1 MAMCT
6 GQEGRLTNPFVNC
19 RGAVDPEA
27 FIGREKDI
35 NNVRNLA
42 KKGANVSIV
51 GLPRI
56 GKSSLINMCFVEG
69 KSKLIEDKCLP
80 VVVSA
85 GSKNDE
91 TDLWAEIVDEINKI
105 CKDFAKKAAPDDY
118 ELQFA
123 LQDVKDS
130 FNEFQNAQ
138 GVSTLRQKFKNF
150 LEQIKTKLGYKTIIC
165 IDEFQEVE
173 AYFKKQSFFVLRE
186 LCDKRLAA
194 FVTAGRKSFNII
206 ELCCH
211 ETPYFYNAIKEI
223 VLKGFSDD
231 DVELYWKRYLPIIP
245 IKDEEREA
253 YRELATYYAG
263 SHPCLLNC
271 FNNHAW
277 DLLAEKG
284 MDFEVTRLLVE
295 DNFRRE
301 MEMDLDYQNHILET
315 ENILDTA
322 IRLIKEP
329 IILDHLDQVKED
341 AKRLRDLGFL
351 RQVTPEEKFAL
362 FNQDVGPTFTD
373 ESQGLKEYKYICFS
387 NYFTGRFYFRYVPQT
402 RLRYEDLWNIT
413 ENKMRTIILAFMVEH
428 YGAESIKCAAGD
440 SNLLDTL
447 QKQFPEIFVESKS
460 ARALAK
466 FVPMYAEPW
475 IERHAEHIR
484 SLVSD
489 LGEWYEKALS
499 LAVTKGRQIMSFK
512 EQASYCLLKFTTTG
526 EIFHSYI
533 KLDWDW
539 YGQIFEEELPLWSQK
554 YARLNELR
562 NPIKHG
568 QDERL
573 RHYQEEARPFC
584 ETICRKIDEFLANH
598 EHLILPPGL
607 I

>member
-1 MAMCT
+1 MVMCT
-6 GQEGRLTNPFVNC
+6 GQEGSLTNPFVNC
-19 RGAVDPEA
+19 RGAVGPEA
-27 FIGREKDI
+27 FIGREEEIK
-35 NNVRNLA
+35 NVHSLA

-56 GKSSLINMCFVEG
+56 GKSSLLNMCFVQG
-69 KSKLIEDKCLP
+69 KSALMAEKCLP

-85 GSKNDE
+85 GSKDGE
-91 TDLWAEIVDEINKI
+91 KDLWTDIADSINGV
-105 CKDFAKKAAPDDY
+105 CRDLAQHAAPDDY

-123 LQDVKDS
+123 LRDVEDS
-130 FNEFQNAQ
+130 FNEMQAAA
-138 GVSTLRQKFKNF
+138 GIGTLRQKFRKY
-150 LEQIKTKLGYKTIIC
+150 LEQIQTKLGYKIIIC

-173 AYFKKQSFFVLRE
+173 AYFKKQSFFVMRE
-186 LCDKRLAA
+186 LCDNRLAA

-211 ETPYFYNAIKEI
+211 ETPYFYNAVTEI

-231 DVELYWKRYLPIIP
+231 DVKLYWERYLPIIP
-245 IKDEEREA
+245 IMVEERDA

-277 DLLAEKG
+277 KLLADQG

-295 DNFRRE
+295 DDFRRD
-301 MEMDLDYQNHILET
+301 MEMDLDYQDHILES
-315 ENILDTA
+315 EKILDTA

-341 AKRLRDLGFL
+341 AKRLRDFGFL
-351 RQVTPEEKFAL
+351 RQVSPEKKFAL

-373 ESQGLKEYKYICFS
+373 ESQGQKEYKYICFS
-387 NYFTGRFYFRYVPQT
+387 NYFTGRFYFRYVPKT
-402 RLRYEDLWNIT
+402 TLRYEDLWNIT
-413 ENKMRTIILAFMVEH
+413 ENKLRTIILAYIVEH
-428 YGAESIKCAAGD
+428 YGAESLQCSPGG
-440 SNLLDTL
+440 SRLLETM
-447 QKQFPEIFVESKS
+447 QREYPEIFAESKA
-460 ARALAK
+460 ARSFAK
-466 FVPMYAEPW
+466 YVPTYYEPW
-475 IERHAEHIR
+475 IGRHAEHLR
-484 SLVSD
+484 SSGTNM
-489 LGEWYEKALS
+489 GEWYEKALT
-499 LAVTKGRQIMSFK
+499 LAVTKGRQIKSFK

-533 KLDWDW
+533 KLDWEW
-539 YGQIFEEELPLWSQK
+539 YGRIFEEELDVWSQK

-562 NPIKHG
+562 NPTKHG

-573 RHYQEEARPFC
+573 RRYQEEARPFC
-584 ETICRKIDEFLANH
+584 EAICRKIDEFLARQ
-598 EHLILPPGL
+598 ESLPFPPGL